1 MHEPSDGIA
10 EEVERQLQLTLAT
23 AAIAARRA
31 IAARQHTVEQARH
44 ESEQAARAAQA
55 GIDAE
60 RVLAT
65 GRLRPVFDPAW
76 WETASPQQIA
86 DMWQEA
92 NTWRDPD
99 QPAAATPT
107 IFDRAAYRIR
117 QEVHDRSG
125 LDPTQVITL
134 ATVQELEHEHQ
145 FDQAAEQQDR
155 SAAGTQETPRGF
167 DDPQR
172 REELQARLTA
182 AGVPEPAIE
191 ARTLADLAQACEPAE
206 AVRTPPAT
214 PAEPRRS
221 AGSRSARELARRR

>member
-10 EEVERQLQLTLAT
+10 EEVERQLQLILAT

-31 IAARQHTVEQARH
+31 IVARQHAVEQARH

-55 GIDAE
+55 KIDAE
-60 RVLAT
+60 RVLAAE
-65 GRLRPVFDPAW
+65 RLRPVFDPAW
-76 WETASPQQIA
+76 WESASPQQIG
-86 DMWQEA
+86 DMWQGA
-92 NTWRDPD
+92 NTWRD
-99 QPAAATPT
+99 QPAAAPPT
-107 IFDRAAYRIR
+107 IFDHAAYRIR

-125 LDPTQVITL
+125 LDPTQITTL

-155 SAAGTQETPRGF
+155 SPMPTREALGAF
-167 DDPQR
+167 DDPRR
-172 REELQARLTA
+172 REELRARLTA

-221 AGSRSARELARRR
+221 AASRVARELARRR

>member
-23 AAIAARRA
+23 AAIAVRRA
-31 IAARQHTVEQARH
+31 IAAGQHAVEQARH

-55 GIDAE
+55 RIDAE

-65 GRLRPVFDPAW
+65 EHLRPVFDPAW
-76 WETASPQQIA
+76 WESASPQQIA

-107 IFDRAAYRIR
+107 IFDHAACRIR

-134 ATVQELEHEHQ
+134 AAVQELEHGHQ
-145 FDQAAEQQDR
+145 VGQAAEQQAR
-155 SAAGTQETPRGF
+155 SAAATKETPRGF

-172 REELQARLTA
+172 REQLQARLTA

-191 ARTLADLAQACEPAE
+191 ARTLADLAQGCEAAE
-206 AVRTPPAT
+206 AARTPVAAS
-214 PAEPRRS
+214 AEPPQRR
-221 AGSRSARELARRR
+221 ARSPRELTRLR